1 MAIDGLP
8 NGFRAELYKKY
19 FKMSQNKNILTQIEK
34 NDDKKINEVLELILE
49 SDSNVVFFHVF
60 FQIV

>member
-1 MAIDGLP
+1 
-8 NGFRAELYKKY
+8 
-19 FKMSQNKNILTQIEK
+19 MSQNKNILTQIEK